1 MRPSHVGLGQRL
13 LWRLEAF
20 GFDLIS
26 TLMRLLPVEA
36 ASSLGGSLF
45 KTLGPLT
52 SLHRTVTRNIDL
64 AFPDIDLAERQR
76 IAHASWEHLG
86 RMAAEFT
93 MLDRLTPASGRI
105 EVVGGERL
113 RNLAENKV
121 SAVLISG
128 HFSNFEIMAA
138 AIVDSGL
145 RCQITYRAANNPY
158 FDARIVRARRSYG
171 VTLFSPKGVDGS
183 RELLQAMN
191 RGESVAFLNDQKFGG
206 GIAAPFF
213 GRIAHTASGPTRM
226 ALRGDGKLVPM
237 SVQRVKGARFRVVV
251 HEPIVLERTGD
262 READLAA
269 GVAQVNA
276 FVEARVRERPEEWW
290 WVHKR
295 WPSEAYAK
303 AKG

>member
-1 MRPSHVGLGQRL
+1 MRPSKVGLGQAL

-20 GFDLIS
+20 GFDLVS
-26 TLMRLLPVEA
+26 ALVRLLPVEA
-36 ASSLGGSLF
+36 ASSFGGGLF
-45 KTLGPLT
+45 GMLGPLT
-52 SLHRTVTRNIDL
+52 GLNRTVERNIEL
-64 AFPDIDLAERQR
+64 AFPDMDPAERKR
-76 IAHASWEHLG
+76 IARSSWEHLG

-113 RNLAENKV
+113 RHIAENNIP
-121 SAVLISG
+121 AVLISG

-138 AIVDSGL
+138 AIVASGV
-145 RCQITYRAANNPY
+145 RCQITYRAANNPH
-158 FDARIVRARRSYG
+158 FDARIVRNRRSYG
-171 VTLFSPKGVDGS
+171 VELFSPKGSDGS
-183 RELLQAMN
+183 RELLQAMK
-191 RGESVAFLNDQKFGG
+191 RGESVALLNDQKFGG

-213 GRIAHTASGPTRM
+213 GHIAYTASGPTRM
-226 ALRGDGKLVPM
+226 ALRGDGRLVPM

-251 HEPIVLERTGD
+251 HEPIVLVRTGD
-262 READLAA
+262 RNADLAA

-295 WPSEAYAK
+295 WPNEAYA

>member
-1 MRPSHVGLGQRL
+1 MLPTQTSLGQRL

-20 GFDLIS
+20 GFDLVS
-26 TLMRLLPVEA
+26 GLMRFLPVET
-36 ASSLGGSLF
+36 ASSFGAWLF
-45 KTLGPLT
+45 RTLGPRLPIQR
-52 SLHRTVTRNIDL
+52 LVARNIEL
-64 AFPDIDLAERQR
+64 AFPEKDADERARLAL
-76 IAHASWEHLG
+76 ASWEHLG

-113 RNLAENKV
+113 KHLAENNIP
-121 SAVLISG
+121 AVLISG

-138 AIVDSGL
+138 VIVASGL
-145 RCQITYRAANNPY
+145 RCQITYRQANNPY
-158 FDARIVRARRSYG
+158 FNERIIRARRSYG
-171 VTLFSPKGVDGS
+171 VELFSPKGVDGS

-191 RGESVAFLNDQKFGG
+191 RGESVALLNDQKFGG

-213 GRIAHTASGPTRM
+213 GHIAYTAQGPTRM
-226 ALRGDGKLVPM
+226 ALRGDGTLTPM
-237 SVQRVKGARFRVVV
+237 SVQRTKGARFRVVI
-251 HEPIVLERTGD
+251 HEPIVLQRTGD
-262 READLAA
+262 RMADMAA

-295 WPSEAYAK
+295 WPNEAYPK
-303 AKG
+303 KR

>member
-1 MRPSHVGLGQRL
+1 MRPRRVALGQRL

-20 GFDLIS
+20 GYDLIS
-26 TLMRLLPVEA
+26 GLIRLLPVEA
-36 ASSLGGSLF
+36 ASSLGAALF
-45 KTLGPLT
+45 GTLGPLT
-52 SLHRTVTRNIDL
+52 GLNRTVTRNIEL
-64 AFPDIDLAERQR
+64 AFPEMDPAERQR

-113 RNLAENKV
+113 RHIAENHI

-138 AIVDSGL
+138 AIVDSGM
-145 RCQITYRAANNPY
+145 RCQITYRAANNPH

-171 VTLFSPKGVDGS
+171 VSLFSPKGADGS

-213 GRIAHTASGPTRM
+213 GHIAHTAAGPTRM
-226 ALRGDGKLVPM
+226 ALRGDGRLVPM

-251 HEPIVLERTGD
+251 HEPIILERTGD
-262 READLAA
+262 RQADLAA

-295 WPSEAYAK
+295 WPNDAYAK
-303 AKG
+303 G